1 MKENKI
7 YKLKNNIF
15 KPDNDKRINFTTKFE
30 EFLPSDKQK
39 TLEKFIF
46 DNEVYSIL
54 KDIIFN
60 RTNNKSTNTN
70 TFNKNTITNTLHFSG
85 TESKFKKVNDIPNIK
100 YIKKNVALFP
110 LMHNNKI
117 NCIIPKNE
125 DLNKNRALTL
135 NK

>member
-1 MKENKI
+1 M
-7 YKLKNNIF
+7 
-15 KPDNDKRINFTTKFE
+15 
-30 EFLPSDKQK
+30 
-39 TLEKFIF
+39 EKFIF

-117 NCIIPKNE
+117 NCNIPKNE
-125 DLNKNRALTL
+125 DLSKNRVLTL